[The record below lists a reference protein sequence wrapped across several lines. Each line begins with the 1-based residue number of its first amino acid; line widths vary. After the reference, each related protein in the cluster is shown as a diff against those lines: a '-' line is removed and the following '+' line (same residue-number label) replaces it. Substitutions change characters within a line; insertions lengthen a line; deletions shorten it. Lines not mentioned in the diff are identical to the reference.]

1 MNGFSKFGFILATL
15 GSSVGLG
22 HIWRFPYMAGEMGGS
37 AFVLL
42 FLILALCIGTS
53 LLIAD
58 MIIGNKG
65 QSDVIHCFANLD
77 SSPKRHWGFVGI
89 ILLGGPLIL
98 SFYAVVLGQILYY
111 LFWVSFSLPNDM
123 ASSQAILY
131 ALKTDKISYQILGFS
146 VVLGLTGL
154 IVSLGVK
161 EGIERLNVVLMP
173 LLFIIFIGLLVYA
186 AFQPAFWQAVH
197 FLFDFKYQAINANV
211 VVAAMGQM
219 CFSLSLGVGI
229 IITYAASTN
238 QKQNLLESALYIVLC
253 GILISL
259 IAGAMIFTFVYE
271 YGVEVAEGTG
281 LVFKALPI
289 AFSKM
294 GFAGVIISVLFFLG
308 LAFAGITST
317 ISLLEPSVM
326 YFVQKHNKE
335 RKTTTWLI
343 VLAIYIVG
351 LILIFSLYKD
361 SAVNLSVFG
370 KALFVWV
377 DAASSSVI
385 MPFGALLSVIFIG
398 YVVGEERIRLMT
410 KSFLNDRMFRL
421 WFFIIRYVAPLV
433 VLIAWIGVVLESS

>member
-1 MNGFSKFGFILATL
+1 
-15 GSSVGLG
+15 
-22 HIWRFPYMAGEMGGS
+22 
-37 AFVLL
+37 
-42 FLILALCIGTS
+42 
-53 LLIAD
+53 
-58 MIIGNKG
+58 
-65 QSDVIHCFANLD
+65 
-77 SSPKRHWGFVGI
+77 
-89 ILLGGPLIL
+89 
-98 SFYAVVLGQILYY
+98 
-111 LFWVSFSLPNDM
+111 
-123 ASSQAILY
+123 
-131 ALKTDKISYQILGFS
+131 
-146 VVLGLTGL
+146 
-154 IVSLGVK
+154 
-161 EGIERLNVVLMP
+161 
-173 LLFIIFIGLLVYA
+173 
-186 AFQPAFWQAVH
+186 
-197 FLFDFKYQAINANV
+197 
-211 VVAAMGQM
+211 
-219 CFSLSLGVGI
+219 
-229 IITYAASTN
+229 
-238 QKQNLLESALYIVLC
+238 
-253 GILISL
+253 
-259 IAGAMIFTFVYE
+259 MIFTFVYE

-410 KSFLNDRMFRL
+410 KSFLSDRMFRL

-433 VLIAWIGVVLESS
+433 VLIAWIGVILESS